1 MTNWTRWNK
10 RDKVWSSVNSLFK
23 WRFRSRRRCCCS
35 VGIGLWRSSVLK
47 KEKPMKK
54 LKLNRAKLL
63 SGSLWT
69 KSLVKFFSHENS
81 SRVVWTLAS
90 HEDILKDSSR
100 VPKITLPLVKA
111 ETVTYHNL
119 SFHPQVVEA
128 WECVV
133 EAGVAFQWDP
143 REYLACPP
151 PENSHKEWTKGTPFL
166 SVFRVPVREGKFERH
181 RVEQAW

>member
-1 MTNWTRWNK
+1 MLGLACEGVRYWN
-10 RDKVWSSVNSLFK
+10 
-23 WRFRSRRRCCCS
+23 
-35 VGIGLWRSSVLK
+35 

-100 VPKITLPLVKA
+100 VPKITLGHSFICNNR
-111 ETVTYHNL
+111 YHN
-119 SFHPQVVEA
+119 F
-128 WECVV
+128 
-133 EAGVAFQWDP
+133 
-143 REYLACPP
+143 
-151 PENSHKEWTKGTPFL
+151 FL
-166 SVFRVPVREGKFERH
+166 SSPGRGGMGMRGRGRGRIPMGPPGVPGMPPTGEFPQGMDERYPFFISLQST
-181 RVEQAW
+181 R